1 MKRKQTIP
9 STTVFTATEPM
20 GVCKFCDLEIAKSRR
35 VMSSFDGTNDFVHV
49 TCWDKDWDIFMQ
61 QKRDEFEQN
70 FLTNTQI
77 P

>member
-1 MKRKQTIP
+1 
-9 STTVFTATEPM
+9 
-20 GVCKFCDLEIAKSRR
+20 
-35 VMSSFDGTNDFVHV
+35 MSSFDGTNDFVHA